1 MPNLLIIVD
10 MNITVLGTGA
20 WGSALA
26 YALSKDKENHILMYG
41 KDPTEVS
48 DINDNHRNS
57 RYFDGVTLP
66 GNISATTD
74 PVKALKGA
82 GVLLIAVPSSQINN
96 VVDLIVEHCDTKPLI
111 INVIKGF
118 DPLTGE
124 GIAFLIEKRL
134 KGKLDTQ
141 GVVSLVGPSFAHD
154 VIHDDLTA
162 ICAVSNNKEAA
173 KYVQKLFSSPSFR
186 VYVQTDVVGAEI
198 GAGMKNI
205 IAIASGIMEGLG
217 YHDNT
222 RSALITRGLAEITRF
237 GKYKGAHAHT
247 FLGLTGVGDLTLT
260 CSSHRSRNYTLGLEI
275 GKENAAAPVLERNTK
290 TVEGVLAAK
299 TIHFEA
305 KKCGIEVP
313 ITDAVYE
320 TLYEGKKPSE
330 AVAEIMMRS
339 LKEE

>member
-1 MPNLLIIVD
+1 MR
-10 MNITVLGTGA
+10 ITVLGTGA
-20 WGSALA
+20 WGTALS
-26 YALSKDKENHILMYG
+26 YALTKDPNNRVLMYG
-41 KDPTEVS
+41 VCKEEVE
-48 DINDNHRNS
+48 DINLRHRNS
-57 RYFDGVTLP
+57 RFFDDVTLP
-66 GNISATTD
+66 ETISATLD
-74 PVKALKGA
+74 PEEALKDA
-82 GVLLIAVPSSQINN
+82 RVLLIAVPSGAINGI
-96 VVDLIVEHCDTKPLI
+96 VDLIVAHCKTKPLI

-134 KGKLDTQ
+134 KGKIETQ

-162 ICAVSNNKEAA
+162 ICAVSENKEAA
-173 KYVQKLFSSPSFR
+173 TFVQRLFSSASFR

-237 GKYKGAHAHT
+237 GMSKGAHAST

-260 CSSHRSRNYTLGLEI
+260 CSSHRSRNYTLGLDI
-275 GKENAAAPVLERNTK
+275 GKEDDAGPVLARNTK

-299 TIHFEA
+299 TIHLFAE
-305 KKCGIEVP
+305 KEGIEVP

-320 TLYEGKKPSE
+320 VLYEGKKPSL
-330 AVAEIMMRS
+330 AVRELMTRS
-339 LKEE
+339 LKAE

>member
-1 MPNLLIIVD
+1 MK
-10 MNITVLGTGA
+10 ITVLGSGA
-20 WGSALA
+20 WGTALT
-26 YALSKDKENHILMYG
+26 YALSKKEDNDLLIYG
-41 KDPTEVS
+41 RNPAEVD
-48 DINDNHRNS
+48 DINKNHKNTK
-57 RYFDGVTLP
+57 YFEDVILP
-66 GNISATTD
+66 SSIKATTD
-74 PVKALKGA
+74 PSFALKGRDI
-82 GVLLIAVPSSQINN
+82 LLLATPSSQINN
-96 VVDLIVEHCDTKPLI
+96 IVELIANNCDTSPLI

-118 DPLTGE
+118 DPNTGE
-124 GIAFLIEKRL
+124 GIAFLIEKAL
-134 KGKLDTQ
+134 KGKVDIK

-154 VIHDDLTA
+154 VIHDELTA
-162 ICAVSNNKEAA
+162 ICAVSEDKGAA
-173 KYVQKLFSSPSFR
+173 RLVQELFSSPSFR
-186 VYVQTDVVGAEI
+186 VYVQTDAIGAEI

-205 IAIASGIMEGLG
+205 IAIASGTLEGLG

-237 GKYKGAHAHT
+237 GLAKGAHAST

-275 GKENAAAPVLERNTK
+275 GKENLAAPVLERNTK

-305 KKCGIEVP
+305 KRIGVEVP

-320 TLYEGKKPSE
+320 VLYEGKTPSKVVKQLMVR
-330 AVAEIMMRS
+330 A

>member
-1 MPNLLIIVD
+1 MD
-10 MNITVLGTGA
+10 ITVMGTGA

-26 YALSKDKENHILMYG
+26 YALSKDPANSILMYG
-41 KDPTEVS
+41 INEAEVD
-48 DINDNHRNS
+48 DINLNHRNS
-57 RYFDGVTLP
+57 HFFDDVVLP
-66 GNISATTD
+66 SSISATMD
-74 PVKALKGA
+74 AEKALENA
-82 GVLLIAVPSSQINN
+82 STILLAVPSGAINGI
-96 VVDLIVEHCDTKPLI
+96 VDLIVAHCKTKPLI

-124 GIAFLIEKRL
+124 GIALLIQKRL
-134 KGKLDTQ
+134 KGKLDTK
-141 GVVSLVGPSFAHD
+141 GIVSLVGPSFAHD
-154 VIHDDLTA
+154 VIHDELTA
-162 ICAVSNNKEAA
+162 VCAVSENKEAA
-173 KYVQKLFSSPSFR
+173 QFVQKLFSSACFR
-186 VYVQTDVVGAEI
+186 VYVQVDVTGAEI

-237 GKYKGAHAHT
+237 GLAQGAHAGT

-260 CSSHRSRNYTLGLEI
+260 CSSHRSRNYTLGLDI
-275 GKENAAAPVLERNTK
+275 GKEDDAKPVLERNTK

-299 TIHFEA
+299 TIHLFA
-305 KKCGIEVP
+305 KKQGIEVP

-320 TLYEGKKPSE
+320 VLYEGKKPSL
-330 AVAEIMMRS
+330 AVRELMMRS